1 MREYQA
7 TLADMHFVLR
17 KIVGRKLIAQ
27 LPGFEDVSLDPA
39 AAVLDEVP
47 CVQAV
52 ATTPARRLG
61 ASSACFPSRASL
73 PRYGSRVGARIDPFE
88 AYTAFTCVPACTL
101 ALSPTRGTHHRRL
114 QLLRSLHGRSGCF
127 RLEHLLGGACTH
139 WEAPSFHGAR
149 QKRKLEDSIS
159 VT

>member
-61 ASSACFPSRASL
+61 ASSSRCRQLVTRITERFNHFVTSMAAPVAS
-73 PRYGSRVGARIDPFE
+73 GWSICWVG
-88 AYTAFTCVPACTL
+88 L
-101 ALSPTRGTHHRRL
+101 APTGKRRL
-114 QLLRSLHGRSGCF
+114 STAHVRSGSWKT
-127 RLEHLLGGACTH
+127 R
-139 WEAPSFHGAR
+139 SR
-149 QKRKLEDSIS
+149 
-159 VT
+159 